1 MIQAI
6 ALRAKEPNAE
16 ELPMT
21 ATLDRFTQDVLI
33 VRALEVREALGASDL
48 AVLEAQAGEAVAAD
62 GGVRAAGG
70 RHESETADR
79 QPGGGERGAGG
90 GHTDT

>member
-1 MIQAI
+1 MTQAI
-6 ALRAKEPNAE
+6 ALRASEPNAE

-21 ATLDRFTQDVLI
+21 ATVHRFAQVELI

-48 AVLEAQAGEAVAAD
+48 AVLEAQAGEPVAAH

-70 RHESETADR
+70 RDESEAADR

-90 GHTDT
+90 RS